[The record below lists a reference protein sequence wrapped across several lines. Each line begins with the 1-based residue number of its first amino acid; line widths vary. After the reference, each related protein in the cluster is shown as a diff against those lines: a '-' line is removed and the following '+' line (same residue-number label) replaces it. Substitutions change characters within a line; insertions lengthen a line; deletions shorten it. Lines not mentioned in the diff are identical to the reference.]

1 MRKFH
6 LFLFAVT
13 LSFCFGIATSS
24 QAQQSSTAGI
34 HRVVVRRVE
43 PRYPELAKKM
53 NLGGTVKV
61 VAVVAPD
68 GKVTKVEPVG
78 GSPLLVQAA
87 QSAISQW
94 KFTAGPESQETIEL
108 HFTP

>member
-1 MRKFH
+1 MPKLH
-6 LFLFAVT
+6 VFLFALA

-24 QAQQSSTAGI
+24 QAQQSSTEGT
-34 HRVVVRRVE
+34 HRGVVRRVE

-61 VAVVAPD
+61 IAVIAPD
-68 GKVTKVEPVG
+68 GKVTKVQPVG
-78 GSPLLVQAA
+78 GSPLLVEAA